1 MVANRN
7 HQSAE
12 NLMDGVDIRSETI
25 GVSQRVSNSTKTAAL
40 SYAVK
45 HNLTMAETFERA
57 VSLLIKSDTTPEK
70 TNHSLSNIPDDAYGL
85 SEMTLKFTK
94 SEMKALT
101 QKFGTLG
108 LGGKLETLLNAQTD
122 KL

>member
-7 HQSAE
+7 HQSVE
-12 NLMDGVDIRSETI
+12 SLNDGVDTRLETI

-70 TNHSLSNIPDDAYGL
+70 TNHTLSNIPDDAYGL
-85 SEMTLKFTK
+85 SEM
-94 SEMKALT
+94 KALT
-101 QKFGTLG
+101 QKLRTLG
-108 LGGKLETLLNAQTD
+108 LGGKLETLLNAQID